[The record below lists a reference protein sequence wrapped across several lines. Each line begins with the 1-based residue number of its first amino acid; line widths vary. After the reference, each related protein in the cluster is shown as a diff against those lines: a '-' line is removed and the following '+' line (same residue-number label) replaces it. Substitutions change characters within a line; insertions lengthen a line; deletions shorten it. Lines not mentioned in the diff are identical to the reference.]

1 MASLFDFYGYGPG
14 IFQGAALTIQLAVY
28 SLVIAFILGLLG
40 AIGKLSSNPLAKGI
54 ATGYTTLIR
63 GVPDLVW
70 MLLLFYGGQ
79 IAINALFDLLYDI
92 SNGAIDIFFMF
103 NAFLSG
109 VLTIGFIFGA
119 YMTET
124 FRGAFM
130 AVDNGQ
136 IEAGKAYGMSGTQIF
151 RRILF
156 PQMMRHAIPGIA
168 NNWQVLLKTTAL
180 VSIIGLADMVRLAT
194 QAAKSTGEPFKFF
207 IPVAIV
213 YLAIA
218 ALSDVVFKRLNVKF
232 SAGIVK
238 G

>member
-14 IFQGAALTIQLAVY
+14 IFQGALLTIQLAVY
-28 SLVIAFILGLLG
+28 SLVLAFVLGLLG
-40 AIGKLSSNPLAKGI
+40 AVGKLSSNLVAKGV
-54 ATGYTTLIR
+54 ATTYTTLIR

-79 IAINALFDLLYDI
+79 IAVNGVVDI
-92 SNGAIDIFFMF
+92 IYHISDGAIDIFVEF
-103 NAFLSG
+103 NAFLIG

-130 AVDNGQ
+130 AVENGQ
-136 IEAGKAYGMSGTQIF
+136 IEAAKAYGMKASQVF
-151 RRILF
+151 KRILF
-156 PQMMRHAIPGIA
+156 PQMMRHALPGIA

-207 IPVAIV
+207 IPVALV
-213 YLAIA
+213 YLVIA
-218 ALSDVVFKRLNVKF
+218 AVSEIAFKHLNVKF

>member
-14 IFQGAALTIQLAVY
+14 IFQGASLTIQLAVY
-28 SLVIAFILGLLG
+28 SLVLAFILGLLG
-40 AIGKLSSNPLAKGI
+40 AIGKLSSNPIAKGV
-54 ATGYTTLIR
+54 ATTYTTLIR

-79 IAINALFDLLYDI
+79 IAINALFDLLYDL
-92 SNGAIDIFFMF
+92 SDGSIDIFFMF
-103 NAFLSG
+103 NAFISG

-136 IEAGKAYGMSGTQIF
+136 IEAGKAYGMSGPQIF

-213 YLAIA
+213 YLVIA